1 MALTGVRGYPHGMG
15 FDVGNQYLETAAF
28 VMLAVVLGAAIFFW
42 GRGIRRGRKGDL
54 LAGPA
59 ILLALCIVL
68 MALSGSSGVFATL
81 GTLILVFG
89 VATVLLSAMARP
101 GGMFLRR
108 NVIAIGVG
116 AILAGACLMLIL

>member
-1 MALTGVRGYPHGMG
+1 MG